1 MNKYCGATDIWR
13 ATNYLPHGIAI
24 LRDVARKSANKRVE
38 ARKADALD
46 EIREFED
53 SIRRRISCY
62 ESVFASSNYVSPL
75 RHQLERT
82 LAQGFPT
89 VNRFVDTL
97 LICEMTTGILMGAQ
111 DYGQICGELIFDL
124 ATEGEQYEGMQDTV
138 ICKQGETVIR
148 DDQSI
153 LASFFQGPD
162 KRTAITRQTSD
173 VVFFAFSVAGIPD
186 QDVLEAL
193 NKAVEILEPA
203 AREVYIETL

>member
-13 ATNYLPHGIAI
+13 ATNSFPHGIAI
-24 LRDVARKSANKRVE
+24 LRDVARKSANKRVA
-38 ARKADALD
+38 ARKVDALN

-53 SIRRRISCY
+53 SIRKRMSCY
-62 ESVFASSNYVSPL
+62 ETLFKSFNYESPL
-75 RHQLERT
+75 RQQLERT

-97 LICEMTTGILMGAQ
+97 FICEMTTGILMGAQ
-111 DYGQICGELIFDL
+111 DYGQISGKLIFDL

-138 ICKQGETVIR
+138 ICKQDETVVR

-162 KRTAITRQTSD
+162 QRTAITRQTSD
-173 VVFFAFSVAGIPD
+173 VIFFAFSATGIPD

-193 NKAVEILEPA
+193 NKAVEILAPA
-203 AREVYIETL
+203 AREVCIETL